1 MNLTKIKLI
10 LGNIT
15 KFDFKDFTIE
25 EKGASSGFLKI
36 ALDRKDEVEVSEKDF
51 LMFFTGLITA
61 FEGEESSESDPVQVL
76 KLEVEFT
83 LKYSGEFDT
92 DELST
97 QLQEN
102 EWFFKKD
109 AGVFLHSV
117 SNRFLSDTAY
127 RSINFPYQQ

>member
-1 MNLTKIKLI
+1 MS
-10 LGNIT
+10 GEIT
-15 KFDFKDFTIE
+15 KFDFKDFTVE
-25 EKGASSGFLKI
+25 GKGASSGFLKI
-36 ALDRKDEVEVSEKDF
+36 ALERKDEVEVNEKAF
-51 LMFFTGLITA
+51 LMFFTGLINA
-61 FEGEESSESDPVQVL
+61 FKGEESSESDSVQVL

-83 LKYSGEFDT
+83 LKYSSEFDT